1 MTLTLCSAITI
12 ILLAI
17 AYQDFKDRAVYWWLY
32 AILFLV
38 LGSSVLLLK
47 TFNLEVILINLSF
60 LIVQYLGVIF
70 YFSIKKRK
78 LTLLLLEEIGLGDIL
93 YIFTIALFLPNLD
106 FLLVYG
112 VGLFSALIWFLTM
125 ILIKKQATIPLAGIF
140 SLVQIILLWLSSS
153 DIEFLTNL

>member
-38 LGSSVLLLK
+38 LGSTVLLLK